1 MKKIIKIILIT
12 LLIILTSSIHSY
24 IKAETAS
31 DFGDISEKEQAYVEA
46 EKSESD
52 PEIEQAVKE
61 IDEVGDQDDNDGSE
75 EITITGFTDEGSAG
89 DEGIDE
95 EYAEISLDDPDSIID
110 AADEFVDGNIEETL
124 NVKEFNKGVNSVY
137 NILLTIGIIV
147 SLIWGV
153 LLGIK
158 FIFGSMEGKA
168 QIKKQLIP
176 YIIWVCVIF
185 GSFIIWS
192 IVVNTFQNNL

>member
-12 LLIILTSSIHSY
+12 IIIIFTTSLYSY

-31 DFGDISEKEQAYVEA
+31 DFGSVSPEEQAYIEA

-75 EITITGFTDEGSAG
+75 EITITGFTDEGSSA
-89 DEGIDE
+89 DEGIEE
-95 EYAEISLDDPDSIID
+95 EYDEISLDDPDSIIE
-110 AADEFVDGNIEETL
+110 AADNFADGEIDETL
-124 NVKEFNKGVNSVY
+124 DVEKFNSGVNSTY
-137 NILLTIGIIV
+137 NILLTIGIIISV
-147 SLIWGV
+147 IWGV
-153 LLGIK
+153 ILGIK
-158 FIFGSMEGKA
+158 FIFGSIEGKA

-185 GSFIIWS
+185 GSFMIWS

>member
-12 LLIILTSSIHSY
+12 IIIIFTTSLYSC
-24 IKAETAS
+24 IKAEKAT
-31 DFGDISEKEQAYVEA
+31 DFGSVSPEEQAYIEA

-75 EITITGFTDEGSAG
+75 EITITGFTDEGSSA
-89 DEGIDE
+89 DEGIEE
-95 EYAEISLDDPDSIID
+95 EYDEISLDDPDSIIE
-110 AADEFVDGNIEETL
+110 AADNFADGEIDETL
-124 NVKEFNKGVNSVY
+124 DVEKFNSGVNSTY
-137 NILLTIGIIV
+137 NILLTIGIIISV
-147 SLIWGV
+147 IWGV
-153 LLGIK
+153 ILGIK
-158 FIFGSMEGKA
+158 FIFGSIEGKA

-185 GSFIIWS
+185 GSFMIWS
-192 IVVNTFQNNL
+192 IVVNTFQSNF